1 MTVPQPGILA
11 PTMRK
16 LESRFK
22 FSPEDQA
29 AFLALP
35 ASVKKLDVGGYIVR
49 EADVTR
55 NCCVLL
61 TGYAYRHKIVNVDA
75 RQIVSVQI
83 PGDFLDLHNSF
94 LGVADHSVQMLTAG
108 EIAVIPVQAVKDI
121 AYSHPAIGR
130 AILLDTLID
139 GSIYREWIAN
149 VGRRGARSRI
159 AHLLCEFAVR
169 LQAAGESEAR
179 SYTLVM
185 SQDQIADA
193 TGLTSIH
200 VNRMIQSL
208 RRDGYI
214 STDKRSLTIKDW
226 QGLVTIG
233 DFNPSYLQSYREGYG
248 LAPDYPM
255 VAADDAEKRRAIAL
269 STGLGRKP
277 KVVESPTPAK
287 RGRRAK
293 IAVDA

>member
-1 MTVPQPGILA
+1 LTDPRKDILA

-16 LESRFK
+16 LEKRFQ

-35 ASVKKLDVGGYIVR
+35 ASVKRLDTGGYIVR
-49 EADVTR
+49 EADVAR

-61 TGYAYRHKIVNVDA
+61 TGFAYRHKIVNGDA

-83 PGDFLDLHNSF
+83 TGDFLDLQNSF

-108 EIAVIPVQAVKDI
+108 EIAVIPVRAVKNI
-121 AYSHPAIGR
+121 AYSHPAIAR

-139 GSIYREWIAN
+139 GSIFREWIAN

-179 SYTLVM
+179 SYTLAM

-193 TGLTSIH
+193 TGLTPVH

-208 RRDGYI
+208 RREGLI

-226 QGLVTIG
+226 QGLVTTG
-233 DFNPSYLQSYREGYG
+233 DFSPSYLHPEMFERE
-248 LAPDYPM
+248 PQ
-255 VAADDAEKRRAIAL
+255 
-269 STGLGRKP
+269 
-277 KVVESPTPAK
+277 
-287 RGRRAK
+287 
-293 IAVDA
+293 